1 VDEFGRCE
9 PDAIPKKLREEWA
22 TIDRGFATAV
32 LDTHEKVT
40 RLRTLKDFPRECIG
54 PLHRELNRQ
63 TAAFNQRVEPL
74 RISSKQACVAS
85 SEAARR
91 LMATRPTTLASLAA
105 VAAYFR
111 NGGVNQLVE
120 SILYDGD
127 HMNDFLDMIT
137 DFCGGARR
145 HDLHRHIWGACEHS
159 THHS

>member
-1 VDEFGRCE
+1 M
-9 PDAIPKKLREEWA
+9 
-22 TIDRGFATAV
+22 
-32 LDTHEKVT
+32 
-40 RLRTLKDFPRECIG
+40 
-54 PLHRELNRQ
+54 LHRELNRQ

-74 RISSKQACVAS
+74 RILFETGLRRFQRKRR
-85 SEAARR
+85 RR
-91 LMATRPTTLASLAA
+91 LMATRPTTLAGLAA

-120 SILYDGD
+120 FILYDGD
-127 HMNDFLDMIT
+127 HMSDFLDMIT